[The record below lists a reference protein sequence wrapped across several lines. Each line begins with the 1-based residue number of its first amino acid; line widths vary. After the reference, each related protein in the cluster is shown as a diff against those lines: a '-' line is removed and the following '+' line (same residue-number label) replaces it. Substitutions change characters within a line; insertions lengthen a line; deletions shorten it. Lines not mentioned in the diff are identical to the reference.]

1 VQKKVYMLVRKKME
15 NDTDKE
21 QQLILKEENMKVNGK
36 LVNDMVKEQ

>member
-1 VQKKVYMLVRKKME
+1 MLVRKKME

-36 LVNDMVKEQ
+36 LVNDMDKEQ